1 MVSPFFLAKAKLSVA
16 KLSVVIPLLS
26 IVPVMLHVF
35 SVIPVD
41 RVNAVDSVFPVD
53 PGCICFFYGLLSFAA
68 LFICSSI
75 VLRINPFSHTVSPVY
90 STG

>member
-26 IVPVMLHVF
+26 IVPVMLQVF

-53 PGCICFFYGLLSFAA
+53 PGCICFFMDCCRLLRFLSVLPSFYG
-68 LFICSSI
+68 
-75 VLRINPFSHTVSPVY
+75 
-90 STG
+90 